1 MINNWAVSE
10 EDQNLITSIGW
21 RAETLSTRLGQRGDA
36 RYKRQD
42 AMMDVTA
49 THNNG
54 APLQLRQLL
63 AASDG
68 DFAHDVFG
76 IRRWLDRDTG
86 KLPVCFNPRF
96 RA

>member
-1 MINNWAVSE
+1 
-10 EDQNLITSIGW
+10 
-21 RAETLSTRLGQRGDA
+21 
-36 RYKRQD
+36 
-42 AMMDVTA
+42 MMDVTA
-49 THNNG
+49 THNQG

-63 AASDG
+63 AADDG

-86 KLPVCFNPRF
+86 KLAGCFTPRY

>member
-1 MINNWAVSE
+1 MILNWTVSP
-10 EDQNLITSIGW
+10 EDQNVITSIAH
-21 RAETLSTRLGQRGDA
+21 RAHQLSRRLGLRGPDEYQI
-36 RYKRQD
+36 RD

-54 APLQLRQLL
+54 CPLALRQLL
-63 AASDG
+63 TADDG

-76 IRRWLDRDTG
+76 IRKHLNRDTG
-86 KLPVCFNPRF
+86 ALSCFTPRF